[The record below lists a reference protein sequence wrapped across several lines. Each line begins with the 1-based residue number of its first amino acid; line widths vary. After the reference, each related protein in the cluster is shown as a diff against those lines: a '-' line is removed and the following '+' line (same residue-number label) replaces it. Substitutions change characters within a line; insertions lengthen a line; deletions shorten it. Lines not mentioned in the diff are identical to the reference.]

1 MSNTKEDQI
10 SSFDTFAFANTV
22 SGSSWY
28 SKLQT
33 LAVSDTDT
41 KVLYKILN
49 YILFDSCNNR
59 AFEKYFEHCRKI
71 EIHLQKIFAH
81 CTFTSEEITG
91 LRTLLTNN
99 NYDLMVTIPSD
110 DWIALD
116 KTYDP
121 DGDKVAMKP
130 PNCASWTFANGK
142 WRSPVAD
149 PDDEN
154 EYRWD
159 EDAYQADNTTGWVL
173 VTS

>member
-10 SSFDTFAFANTV
+10 SSFDTFAFADV
-22 SGSSWY
+22 VAGSSWY

-33 LAVSDTDT
+33 LASSDTDT

-49 YILFDSCNNR
+49 YILFDPYNNR
-59 AFEKYFEHCRKI
+59 YEGNFFEHCNKLDV
-71 EIHLQKIFAH
+71 HLKKIFAH
-81 CTFTSEEITG
+81 CTFTSEEISG
-91 LRTLLTNN
+91 LRTLLTDN

-130 PNCASWTFANGK
+130 PNSASWTFANGK
-142 WRSPVAD
+142 WTPPVVH
-149 PDDEN
+149 PDN
-154 EYRWD
+154 GNQYRWD
-159 EDAYQADNTTGWVL
+159 ESVYQEDNTGGWVL
-173 VTS
+173 VS

>member
-10 SSFDTFAFANTV
+10 SSFDTFAFADV
-22 SGSSWY
+22 VAGSSWY

-33 LAVSDTDT
+33 LASSDTDT

-59 AFEKYFEHCRKI
+59 YEGKFFEHCNKLD
-71 EIHLQKIFAH
+71 IHLEKIFAH
-81 CTFTSEEITG
+81 CTFTSEEISG
-91 LRTLLTNN
+91 LRTLLTDN

-130 PNCASWTFANGK
+130 PTCASWTFANGK
-142 WRSPVAD
+142 WTPPVAH
-149 PDDEN
+149 PDN
-154 EYRWD
+154 GNQYRWD